1 MSRAKDGQGLKM
13 VTAYCPTVTNEFK
26 ILLCNT
32 TKGNYYKISH
42 FYKHSILARLLFVNI
57 VVSVYLV
64 VNDRHLF
71 LRWV

>member
-1 MSRAKDGQGLKM
+1 M
-13 VTAYCPTVTNEFK
+13 VAAYCPTVTNEFK

-42 FYKHSILARLLFVNI
+42 FYKHSKVARLLFVNI